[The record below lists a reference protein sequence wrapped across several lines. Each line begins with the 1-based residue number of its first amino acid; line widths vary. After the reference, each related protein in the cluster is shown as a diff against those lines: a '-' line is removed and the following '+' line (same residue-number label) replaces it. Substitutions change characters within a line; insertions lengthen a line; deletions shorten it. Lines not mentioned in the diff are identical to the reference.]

1 MNIEEFYNEL
11 TSIQEVVKSKGL
23 NGEAFAYINW
33 LGDEIRVTV
42 KAGEDWAADN
52 DYWHKEKH
60 FDGGRTA
67 ERKLLDEAMTW
78 AYSLPNEEDRVI
90 EFMIQKLN
98 ELADKLPKGTS
109 EIAMAAWEEI
119 FNMLKK
125 RAESI
130 SKSGLPSPVTIS
142 DVKRPTP
149 SRNIPDDEIPFQ

>member
-11 TSIQEVVKSKGL
+11 TSIQKIVESKGL
-23 NGEAFAYINW
+23 EGGTYAHVNW

-42 KAGEDWAADN
+42 EAHETWSASGFWK
-52 DYWHKEKH
+52 KEKH

-67 ERKLLDEAMTW
+67 ERKLLDEATTW

-90 EFMIQKLN
+90 ELMIQKLN
-98 ELADKLPKGTS
+98 ELADRLPKGTS

-119 FNMLKK
+119 FNMLKT
-125 RAESI
+125 RAESV
-130 SKSGLPSPVTIS
+130 SKNGLPSPVTIS